1 MSVINKNLLKKF
13 ECSFFKLS
21 LVFLFFI
28 FIFGYSP
35 ISKKAYAYDI
45 YYIEDLYNI
54 RYDLSGNHV
63 LLFDLDFN
71 DPASYSNPANMISYT
86 TGEGWDPIGS
96 SGSEFSGTFDGNGHT
111 ISNLYINNTT
121 DSEAGL
127 FGRTYASTISDIGIM
142 DAVVTTTSQTDY
154 TGILVG
160 FNSGVIE
167 NSYSTGSV
175 TVVNAVG
182 GLVGNNDGSINNSYS
197 TGSVTGVNDV
207 GGLVGINDAS
217 INNSYSTGSVTA
229 SGDNAGG
236 LVGNNQ
242 LTGRIDFSFSIT
254 SVNGYTSV
262 GGLVGQNSGIIEDSY
277 SQGSVSGTNDWVG
290 GLVGDNIS
298 SGSVINTYSTGS
310 VNGSG
315 IVGGLISAN
324 NGFVSDS
331 YWDTETSGMGTS
343 DGGTGKT
350 TLEMHAIATFTNWDI
365 VDISVFNMLS
375 PSDWYIDE
383 GNDYPRLF
391 WEFEVSFE
399 PVEPPPEVD
408 YTIDSIEDLNNIRYD
423 LAGDYVLT
431 KDLDFNSDASYSDP
445 ANKIAYTTG
454 EGWDP
459 IGIFGAGSWFSGNFD
474 GDGYIISNLYINNT
488 TDEDVGLFGVAY
500 YSNISNIG
508 IVNANITSTSY
519 AGILVSY
526 YIGTGIIE
534 DSYSTGSVTGSYE
547 IGGLVSY
554 NLGSI
559 NNSYSTA
566 NVTGHSGLGG
576 LVGYN
581 EGSINNS
588 YSRGSL
594 SGHDSYGGLVGE
606 NNGSITNSYSTGV
619 IESPE
624 NTGGLVGIN
633 GDAVGTVTDSFWDT
647 ETSGIDVS
655 DGGTG
660 KTTVEM
666 MSLLTFDISAPDENP
681 SPWDIVKIENFDEED
696 PNTWYIDE
704 GNDYPRL
711 FWEFDGYT
719 PPEDPQDPEDPE
731 NPETPS
737 NRVVFHPD
745 KRCHWDK
752 PKSPNWIKLEPMVKD
767 GVSGMNLTW
776 VQYDADK
783 INIKIDDGTGKYPW
797 KIEKTSNDGH
807 EFLPNV
813 SSWQNIMIEPINHC
827 KEGEYSLAVS
837 HLAYPYG
844 WYGQSGNKV
853 ALNTNTLGYSTKS
866 AVLGTS
872 TESEE
877 IVSEET
883 PSEETPMVPET
894 GSSDILYLT
903 TSLSIIGF
911 SIYFV
916 LNEKSRRF
924 ALRDFERRISQGL

>member
-13 ECSFFKLS
+13 EYSFFKLS

-54 RYDLSGNHV
+54 RYDLAGNHV
-63 LLFDLDFN
+63 LMNDLDFN
-71 DPASYSNPANMISYT
+71 SDTSYSDPNNKISYT
-86 TGEGWDPIGS
+86 AGEGWDPIQG
-96 SGSEFSGTFDGNGHT
+96 FQGTFDGSGYT
-111 ISNLYINNTT
+111 ISNLFIS
-121 DSEAGL
+121 DSSSSIGVGL
-127 FGRTYASTISDIGIM
+127 FGDISVSSSVLDVGLSNTYISAINSNKVGGLIGNN
-142 DAVVTTTSQTDY
+142 DGRVV
-154 TGILVG
+154 
-160 FNSGVIE
+160 NC
-167 NSYSTGSV
+167 YSTGSV
-175 TVVNAVG
+175 VG
-182 GLVGNNDGSINNSYS
+182 AL
-197 TGSVTGVNDV
+197 
-207 GGLVGINDAS
+207 
-217 INNSYSTGSVTA
+217 
-229 SGDNAGG
+229 
-236 LVGNNQ
+236 
-242 LTGRIDFSFSIT
+242 
-254 SVNGYTSV
+254 
-262 GGLVGQNSGIIEDSY
+262 
-277 SQGSVSGTNDWVG
+277 WVG
-290 GLVGDNIS
+290 GLVGENDVNGVVTYSYSSAVVDGSDDTGGLVGYNRGDITNSYSTGIVTGNGETGGLVGFSDNVGHIS
-298 SGSVINTYSTGS
+298 KTYSTGQVLYFPS
-310 VNGSG
+310 GTGSG
-315 IVGGLISAN
+315 GSGGLVGLYEGMLAL
-324 NGFVSDS
+324 SDS
-331 YWDTETSGMGTS
+331 FWDTETSGMATS
-343 DGGTGKT
+343 DGGIGKT
-350 TLEMHAIATFTNWDI
+350 TLEMQSVVTFTNWDI
-365 VDISVFNMLS
+365 VDISSFDPYN
-375 PSDWYIDE
+375 PNDWYIDE
-383 GNDYPRLF
+383 GVDYPRLF
-391 WEFEVSFE
+391 WESADY
-399 PVEPPPEVD
+399 PPLPPEVD
-408 YTIDSIEDLNNIRYD
+408 YTIDSIEDLDNIRYD

-431 KDLDFNSDASYSDP
+431 RDLDFNSDASYSDP
-445 ANKIAYTTG
+445 ANKISYTTG

-459 IGIFGAGSWFSGNFD
+459 VGIFGAGSWFSGNFD

-594 SGHDSYGGLVGE
+594 SGHDSYGGLVGG
-606 NNGSITNSYSTGV
+606 NDGSITNSYSTGV
-619 IESPE
+619 IKSPE
-624 NTGGLVGIN
+624 NTGGLVGID

-719 PPEDPQDPEDPE
+719 PPDNEHDESSGRP
-731 NPETPS
+731 
-737 NRVVFHPD
+737 VFHPD

-752 PKSPNWIKLEPMVKD
+752 PESPDWIKLEPMVKD

-813 SSWQNIMIEPINHC
+813 SSWQNIMIKPINHC

-837 HLAYPYG
+837 QLTYPYG
-844 WYGQSGNKV
+844 WYGQSDNKV
-853 ALNTNTLGYSTKS
+853 ALATNTLGYSTKS
-866 AVLGTS
+866 SVLGTS

-877 IVSEET
+877 T
-883 PSEETPMVPET
+883 PSEENPMVPET
-894 GSSDILYLT
+894 GSNDILYLT

-924 ALRDFERRISQGL
+924 ALRDFEQRVSRGL